1 MTITIDP
8 SLIGN
13 QDEKK
18 RIVIDPSDIGPVQD
32 TQRPTGDSASTL
44 VNLGRG
50 ANEVIADVG
59 QFGVDILRLPLVGAS
74 AAYGLATGD
83 YREVP
88 GDDVVRDL
96 FQKAGLVGEEPAT
109 GYAARVGREL
119 ALAPA
124 YAFPVAKAAQAGTQ
138 LTGRFSQYL
147 QPILDYAR
155 KSPTKFAG
163 AEGVAATT
171 AALGG
176 EFGSQFG
183 PQGEAWGYLAGGLAP
198 AALVGSYGPV
208 TRFARDP
215 FRSFKRAAA
224 TTPELEREGAGQILR
239 QNIGEDA
246 AQAVRAYDPEAP
258 GTLSGPEVGG
268 PYTIGEM
275 TGDPSLL
282 SLQARL
288 ADEPRVTGEG
298 TRGFGRTAEERAGQ
312 FAETELEMRPD
323 ATGSRAFTR
332 GRVKT
337 AIDKINQRIATVASG
352 IEQKLNN
359 LRPGENVDEIEI
371 AARDE
376 FDSIWNLA
384 RQQEDDLYNK
394 VKGTY
399 DVTPL
404 IARAREIIATETKIV
419 PPPGAEGPTIDK
431 IHPILR
437 SIAGKDPSVDKDGN
451 VIEGSGVPSILE
463 GNTSEKQ
470 IQLLSAEIGDLISE
484 LYRAQKPD
492 LGKARVLREFLDEL
506 RLNIKV
512 QGGDEQA
519 LAEAR
524 AFSLRKAEIFKQSGL
539 NKLLEFGTYGGRE
552 IPPELTLQTIIRS
565 GTQGQL
571 NAQSLR
577 DAAKEYGPSGTAQ
590 VDEIIKRYLIA
601 RFANQTMRPG
611 EAFNPAAATAFV
623 RDNPVVKLYPQ
634 LHDDMLDAA
643 ESQRLATRADEAL
656 RKRLE
661 NAENISAASR
671 FLEDDNFLKTI
682 KNSRNPIKT
691 LREMLNLAKKDAS
704 GNTLK
709 GIQAK
714 FYEEMMD
721 GVIIDNGV
729 SAVRINKYLKNQT
742 NRQMIRETFGADQL
756 KIFDDFAKGATL
768 FKKGLTGRAARAN
781 LNRREQQKLRRI
793 VGNTAVFLGGSAS
806 RIGASFGGKGLL
818 YAQMARTT
826 AGNFVDRIFQ
836 VGNERIYA
844 VLDQAMTDPA
854 LAKELLQKPPK
865 TDKEF
870 RLHFPR
876 LSAILATGEEAVE
889 QSIEFPL

>member
-1 MTITIDP
+1 MGRTYSAAEVLRD
-8 SLIGN
+8 
-13 QDEKK
+13 DEE
-18 RIVIDPSDIGPVQD
+18 RQNLGYSASEVLGPATQMPVQD
-32 TQRPTGDSASTL
+32 TQRPMGDSASTL

-50 ANEVIADVG
+50 ANELIADVF
-59 QFGVDILRLPLVGAS
+59 QFPIDVGRDIYALG
-74 AAYGLATGD
+74 TGTELS
-83 YREVP
+83 EVP
-88 GDDVVRDL
+88 GDDVVRDF

-119 ALAPA
+119 AQAPA
-124 YAFPVAKAAQAGTQ
+124 YALPIAKAAQAGTQ

-155 KSPTKFAG
+155 KSPTKFAAG
-163 AEGVAATT
+163 EGVVATT

-176 EFGSQFG
+176 ELGSEIH
-183 PQGEAWGYLAGGLAP
+183 PEAEPWGYLAGGLAP
-198 AALVGSYGPV
+198 AALVTSAGPV

-215 FRSFKRAAA
+215 LRSFKQAAA

-288 ADEPRVTGEG
+288 ADEPRVTGVE
-298 TRGFGRTAEERAGQ
+298 TRGLGRTAEERAGQ
-312 FAETELEMRPD
+312 FAEAEIEMRPD
-323 ATGSRAFTR
+323 ATGSTAFTR

-359 LRPGENVDEIEI
+359 LRPGENVDEIEV

-384 RQQEDDLYNK
+384 RRQEQEYWEKIGGVYDTEDLIT
-394 VKGTY
+394 GARRIIQEEPEIAS
-399 DVTPL
+399 DV
-404 IARAREIIATETKIV
+404 
-419 PPPGAEGPTIDK
+419 DSW
-431 IHPILR
+431 ILK
-437 SIAGKDPSVDKDGN
+437 IAGRDKGVN
-451 VIEGSGVPSILE
+451 SAGEEIPAVPSILDKGE
-463 GNTSEKQ
+463 KANGRYLHDEKQ
-470 IQLLSAEIGDLISE
+470 IARIASKISE
-484 LYRAQKPD
+484 RIRKLRNAGNFNQ
-492 LGKARVLREFLDEL
+492 ARILNDFADEL
-506 RLNIKV
+506 RLLIKV
-512 QGGDEQA
+512 RGGDEQA

-524 AFSLRKAEIFKQSGL
+524 AFSRRKAEIFKQSGL
-539 NKLLEFGTYGGRE
+539 NKLLESGTHGGRQ
-552 IPPELTLQTIIRS
+552 IPPELTLTKLIPTGPEGKVAAQ
-565 GTQGQL
+565 QL
-571 NAQSLR
+571 I
-577 DAAKEYGPSGTAQ
+577 DAAGQYGPNGRGQ
-590 VDEIIKRYLIA
+590 VDEIMERYLIA

-623 RDNPVVKLYPQ
+623 KDNPVLELYPRLQ
-634 LHDDMLDAA
+634 TQMMDAA
-643 ESQRLATRADEAL
+643 QSQRLATRADKAL
-656 RKRLE
+656 QKRLE
-661 NAENISAASR
+661 NAENISAASA
-671 FLEDDNFLKTI
+671 FLNDKNFLGTI

-768 FKKGLTGRAARAN
+768 FKKGL
-781 LNRREQQKLRRI
+781 
-793 VGNTAVFLGGSAS
+793 
-806 RIGASFGGKGLL
+806 
-818 YAQMARTT
+818 
-826 AGNFVDRIFQ
+826 
-836 VGNERIYA
+836 
-844 VLDQAMTDPA
+844 
-854 LAKELLQKPPK
+854 
-865 TDKEF
+865 
-870 RLHFPR
+870 
-876 LSAILATGEEAVE
+876 
-889 QSIEFPL
+889 

>member
-1 MTITIDP
+1 MGRTYSAAEVLSDDRKR
-8 SLIGN
+8 
-13 QDEKK
+13 QDLSYSASEVLGPQTQ
-18 RIVIDPSDIGPVQD
+18 IAAPVQD
-32 TQRPTGDSASTL
+32 TQRESVNPI

-88 GDDVVRDL
+88 GDDVVRDF
-96 FQKAGLVGEEPAT
+96 FQEAGLVGEQPAT
-109 GYAARVGREL
+109 GYAARVGREF
-119 ALAPA
+119 AQAPA
-124 YAFPVAKAAQAGTQ
+124 YALPIAKAAQAGTQ

-155 KSPTKFAG
+155 KSPTKFAAG
-163 AEGVAATT
+163 EGVVATT

-176 EFGSQFG
+176 EAGSQFG
-183 PQGEAWGYLAGGLAP
+183 PGGEALGYLAGGLTP
-198 AALVGSYGPV
+198 AALVSSYGPV

-215 FRSFKRAAA
+215 LRSFKQAAA

-258 GTLSGPEVGG
+258 GTLGGPEVGG

-282 SLQARL
+282 NLQARL
-288 ADEPRVTGEG
+288 ADEPRVTGVE
-298 TRGFGRTAEERAGQ
+298 TRGLGRTAEERAGQ
-312 FAETELEMRPD
+312 FEETEIEMRPD
-323 ATGSRAFTR
+323 ATESTAFTR

-352 IEQKLNN
+352 VEQKLNT

-384 RQQEDDLYNK
+384 RKQEQEYWEK
-394 VKGTY
+394 IGGVY
-399 DVTPL
+399 DTQDL
-404 IARAREIIATETKIV
+404 IAGARRIIQEEPEIASDV
-419 PPPGAEGPTIDK
+419 DSW
-431 IHPILR
+431 ILK
-437 SIAGKDPSVDKDGN
+437 IAGRDKGIN
-451 VIEGSGVPSILE
+451 SAGEEIPAVPSILDKGE
-463 GNTSEKQ
+463 KSGARRYLHDEKQ
-470 IQLLSAEIGDLISE
+470 IARIASKISE
-484 LYRAQKPD
+484 RITKLR
-492 LGKARVLREFLDEL
+492 KANNFNQARILNEFADEL
-506 RLNIKV
+506 RLLIKV
-512 QGGDEQA
+512 RGGDEQA

-524 AFSLRKAEIFKQSGL
+524 AFSGRKAEIFKQSGL
-539 NKLLEFGTYGGRE
+539 NRLLESGNYGGRQT
-552 IPPELTLQTIIRS
+552 PPELTLTRLIPTGPEGKVAAQ
-565 GTQGQL
+565 QL
-571 NAQSLR
+571 I
-577 DAAKEYGPSGTAQ
+577 DAAEQYGRNGRGQ
-590 VDEIIKRYLIA
+590 VDKIMERYLIA

-623 RDNPVVKLYPQ
+623 NDNPVLQLYPKLQ
-634 LHDDMLDAA
+634 AQMMDAA
-643 ESQRLATRADEAL
+643 QSQRLATRADKAL
-656 RKRLE
+656 QKRLK
-661 NAENISAASR
+661 NAENISAASA
-671 FLEDDNFLKTI
+671 FLNDDNFLKTI
-682 KNSRNPIKT
+682 RNSRNPIKS

-704 GNTLK
+704 GSTLK

-756 KIFDDFAKGATL
+756 KIFDDFARGATL
-768 FKKGLTGRAARAN
+768 FKKGFTGKAARAD
-781 LNRREQQKLRRI
+781 LNRREQQRLRRF

-826 AGNFVDRIFQ
+826 ANNFVDRIFQ
-836 VGNERIYA
+836 VGNERIFA
-844 VLDQAMTDPA
+844 VLDEAMTDPA
-854 LAKELLQKPPK
+854 LAKELLQKTPK
-865 TDKEF
+865 TDQEF
-870 RLHFPR
+870 ILKFPR
-876 LSAILATGEEAVE
+876 LSAILEGGE
-889 QSIEFPL
+889 QSMEAPL